1 MKAKNT
7 LTATAPK
14 AASVPGNDFAVA
26 ISGDSMQRMIA
37 KAMPDA
43 RSAARLTGALISIVS
58 ASEQLQNC
66 STMSIVAAALRG
78 EGMGLVLGREY
89 YVVPYGSTA
98 VYVLGYK
105 GLLALLIS
113 TGEVADTDCIEV
125 REGEYIGRD
134 RRTKRPS
141 FDFSKYATD
150 EEAEKHPVI
159 GYYAYAEMKSGYFRG
174 EYMSIGEILEHAT
187 RYSKSFDREMYN
199 KMANGELPPKDVEAL
214 QKKSPWYSSTD
225 TMMRK
230 TVIRKLLN
238 SGYIRLS
245 NSAAIN
251 EALAVE
257 HNADEG
263 LIPELSVDQNT
274 GEVIE
279 GTAVAVD
286 DAPAEG
292 ENQPVTPQDN
302 ETSME
307 PTESNQNDV
316 DEPAEPD
323 EDFTAGFFGGQQ

>member
-14 AASVPGNDFAVA
+14 AASVPGKDFAVA

-37 KAMPDA
+37 KSMPDA

-174 EYMSIGEILEHAT
+174 EYMSIGEILDHAT

-199 KMANGELPPKDVEAL
+199 KMVNGELTPQELEKL
-214 QKKSPWYSSTD
+214 QKKSTWYSSTE

-257 HNADEG
+257 RNADEG

-292 ENQPVTPQDN
+292 EKQPATPSES
-302 ETSME
+302 ETTVG
-307 PTESNQNDV
+307 PAESNQDDM
-316 DEPAEPD
+316 DEPTEPD
-323 EDFTAGFFGGQQ
+323 EDFTAGFFGNQ